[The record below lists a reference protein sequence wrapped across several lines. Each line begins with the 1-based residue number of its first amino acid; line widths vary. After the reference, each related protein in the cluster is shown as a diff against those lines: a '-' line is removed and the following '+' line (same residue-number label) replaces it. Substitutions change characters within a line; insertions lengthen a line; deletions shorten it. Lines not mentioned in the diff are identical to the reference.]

1 MTLNLEIGFKD
12 FFQMA
17 QKVLVAPSCANLL
30 LVFPSWLHC
39 AKTYIDDA
47 CLRNDIDSSLYI
59 QNPQAVLYE

>member
-1 MTLNLEIGFKD
+1 
-12 FFQMA
+12 MA
-17 QKVLVAPSCANLL
+17 QKGLVAPSCANLL